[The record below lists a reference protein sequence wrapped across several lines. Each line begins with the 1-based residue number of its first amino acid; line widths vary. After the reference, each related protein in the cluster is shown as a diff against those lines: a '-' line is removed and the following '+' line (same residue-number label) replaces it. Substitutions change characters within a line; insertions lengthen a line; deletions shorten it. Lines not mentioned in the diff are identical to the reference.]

1 MYCYLLAL
9 HYPKVYIIWLLILG
23 TNRRRLFSPVSTY
36 ELYQDEILCKQLK
49 MSHIG
54 SNLDRFCIS
63 FTMWELETQANHCRD
78 THSPWSRSV
87 PLLFFYYLSDWFD
100 SDRFSQQGRIV
111 SCRGYHS
118 YKDVTIDYMV
128 LNDGRHLGVSVLVK
142 LICEGGEGV
151 IFRGKHRVRTC
162 RIVRSNRFMFKKYNI
177 KKVAYFRHN
186 YDTKPF

>member
-1 MYCYLLAL
+1 MNYIKMKYCASNFRC
-9 HYPKVYIIWLLILG
+9 LILAVIKIA
-23 TNRRRLFSPVSTY
+23 FV
-36 ELYQDEILCKQLK
+36 
-49 MSHIG
+49 
-54 SNLDRFCIS
+54 FS

-142 LICEGGEGV
+142 LICEGGETFSCV
-151 IFRGKHRVRTC
+151 QHQV
-162 RIVRSNRFMFKKYNI
+162 
-177 KKVAYFRHN
+177 N
-186 YDTKPF
+186 YTDM